1 MTKNLLVP
9 FDQSSP
15 HSILL
20 NGQEVEFQLK
30 RSRGRRSI
38 GLKVDFAGLTVT
50 VPLRASARS
59 ISDVLHSHADWVLK
73 KVAVW
78 RKNAPP
84 KVEWRDGAVLP
95 FLGQSLALN
104 LMVQP
109 RRSGIIWHDLAG
121 LNVLCATEP
130 NTDTIKAKVCE
141 WYRGEARR
149 YFPQRIEHLANV
161 ARLQIPRF
169 FLSNAQSRW
178 GSCTV
183 DGDIRMTWRL
193 MKAAPHVI
201 DYVAAHELAHL
212 AHMDHSPLFWRR
224 VAEIFPSYEAARDE
238 LRRNDALYRIF

>member
-9 FDQSSP
+9 LVESSP
-15 HSILL
+15 HCILL

-30 RSRGRRSI
+30 RTRGRRAI

-50 VPLRASARS
+50 APLRASAHS
-59 ISDVLHSHADWVLK
+59 ISEVLHAHADWVLK
-73 KVAVW
+73 KVEVW

-84 KVEWRDGAVLP
+84 KVEWRQGALLP
-95 FLGQSLALN
+95 FLGLSLPLN
-104 LMVQP
+104 VVVQQ
-109 RRSGIIWHDLAG
+109 RRPSANWRDLAG
-121 LNVLCATEP
+121 LNLVFATEP
-130 NTDTIKAKVCE
+130 DHNEIKTRVCD
-141 WYRGEARR
+141 WYRVEARR
-149 YFPQRIEHLANV
+149 YFPRRIEHLAAV
-161 ARLQIPRF
+161 AKIATPRF

-212 AHMDHSPLFWRR
+212 AHMDHSPRFWRR
-224 VAEIFPSYEAARDE
+224 VAEIFPDYESARDE
-238 LRRNDALYRIF
+238 LRHNDALYRIF

>member
-9 FDQSSP
+9 FDQCNT
-15 HSILL
+15 HCILL

-30 RSRGRRSI
+30 RNRGRRSI

-50 VPLRASARS
+50 SPLRASARS
-59 ISDVLHSHADWVLK
+59 ISDVLHTHAEWILK
-73 KVAVW
+73 KVEVW

-84 KVEWRDGAVLP
+84 KVEWRHGALLP
-95 FLGQSLALN
+95 FLGQPLPLN
-104 LMVQP
+104 LVVQP
-109 RRSGIIWHDLAG
+109 RRTSLPWRDLAG
-121 LNVLCATEP
+121 LNLVFAAQPDYE
-130 NTDTIKAKVCE
+130 TIKAEVCG
-141 WYRGEARR
+141 WYRDEARR
-149 YFPQRIEHLANV
+149 YFPRRIEHFAAV
-161 ARLQIPRF
+161 ARIPIPRF

-212 AHMDHSPLFWRR
+212 AHMDHSPQFWRR
-224 VAEIFPSYEAARDE
+224 VEEIFPDYELARDE

>member
-1 MTKNLLVP
+1 MIKNLLVP
-9 FDQSSP
+9 LDQSSP
-15 HSILL
+15 LRILL

-30 RSRGRRSI
+30 RTRGRRAI

-50 VPLRASARS
+50 APLRASVRS
-59 ISDVLHSHADWVLK
+59 ISDVLHVHANWVLK

-84 KVEWRDGAVLP
+84 KVEWRHGALLP
-95 FLGQSLALN
+95 FLGQCLPLN
-104 LMVQP
+104 VVVQP
-109 RRSGIIWHDLAG
+109 RHSGTTWRDLAG
-121 LNVLCATEP
+121 LNLVFATEP
-130 NTDTIKAKVCE
+130 DHDGIKTKVCD

-149 YFPQRIEHLANV
+149 YFPRRIEHLAAV
-161 ARLQIPRF
+161 AKIPAPRF

-193 MKAAPHVI
+193 MKAAPYVI

-212 AHMDHSPLFWRR
+212 AHMDHSARFWRR
-224 VAEIFPSYEAARDE
+224 VAEIFPAYKAARDE
-238 LRRNDALYRIF
+238 LRHNDALYRIF